1 MDIKRIKQLAGLAPI
16 VEAFGDG
23 DFDRFMNGDDGEDD
37 LSASERELVGRAERD
52 LSAKGIKV
60 KNVDPEADI
69 SALARTRAPEMDD
82 EMSQAP
88 ADDEVDDLPRG
99 PDPELGELE
108 DTGDEDMG
116 DPEMGELESPAEKFP
131 AAAEVDTPAEVQQA
145 ATKAASRSGVTQ
157 LASRLLTNNPNA
169 TRAEFMAITRPLG
182 ISDHSA
188 NTMFY
193 KVRNAMRAAPGAPAP
208 TPAQAELPMEFW
220 VVKNASGKVL
230 TESGTY
236 DLPLWA
242 DYLDTRFDARIFEK
256 EIHAKK
262 AVEALNKYGFK
273 AVEIAK
279 ETF

>member
-16 VEAFGDG
+16 VEAWDDG
-23 DFDRFMNGDDGEDD
+23 DFDRFMNGDDEDEG
-37 LSASERELVGRAERD
+37 LSASERALVGAAERD
-52 LSAKGIKV
+52 LGAKGIKV
-60 KNVDPEADI
+60 KNVDPEADMA
-69 SALARTRAPEMDD
+69 ALARTRAPEVELDD
-82 EMSQAP
+82 EPAP
-88 ADDEVDDLPRG
+88 AEVDDLPRG
-99 PDPELGELE
+99 PAPGEEMGGPEDELGDELPA
-108 DTGDEDMG
+108 DA
-116 DPEMGELESPAEKFP
+116 SPAEKFP

-145 ATKAASRSGVTQ
+145 ASKAASRSGVTQ

-193 KVRNAMRAAPGAPAP
+193 KVRNAMRAAPGVAPA
-208 TPAQAELPMEFW
+208 ADAPMEFW
-220 VVKNASGKVL
+220 VIKNASGKVL

-273 AVEIAK
+273 AVELAK